1 MKLWA
6 ALGEPLAWGLAA
18 VAGALVVAKAATLGE
33 SAAAGVGVVGLL
45 GIGAWLA
52 WRRRPKEMLV
62 AGLYFLAPVDVSKA
76 LVAPIDRFY
85 SPGLY
90 LTVAEVVLLLLAL
103 LWAGRRLFIERRG
116 LPFTRLDGLALAY
129 FGWLC
134 LRTAGSLQ
142 GTLAAASAVSYGLA
156 VLAYYVAS
164 HALESPAEIRLAL
177 RAAAAGLA
185 AETLWVAAQMAT
197 HTPLALPGAKVMPSA
212 GDMLFFG
219 GAGEAFRP
227 TGFFI
232 HPNSLA
238 DHMTLLIPP
247 AFALVLLGL
256 RRLDAR
262 VWWTALAVL
271 AAATGLLLVTLSRGG
286 WAAAALGGAWVVWRY
301 ARGGLL
307 TRRQLAA
314 MALAGLAGV
323 VVLLAAYPEIL
334 LRLTAPDERSTESRL
349 ILTDQALTIIKAH
362 PWIGVGFGGYNR
374 AAYEYIAPA
383 FANIS
388 EEYQQALLELVVHDH
403 YLLIAAELGVPAAL
417 FFLALMLRFAGQPGP
432 WGAWRDPTAFALAV
446 GLSGA
451 VVTQVLFLASDNFYA
466 DIRVFMIWLVA
477 GTLQALCLQ
486 QRAGLYEA
494 AAGGPPIPGDVP
506 AAAGRPAA

>member
-1 MKLWA
+1 MKAWA
-6 ALGEPLAWGLAA
+6 ALGAPLAWGVAAVLGALAVAA
-18 VAGALVVAKAATLGE
+18 VA
-33 SAAAGVGVVGLL
+33 AAGAAGAGVVGLL
-45 GIGAWLA
+45 GVGAWLA
-52 WRRRPKEMLV
+52 WRRQPKRLLV

-76 LVAPIDRFY
+76 LVAPVDRFY

-90 LTVAEVVLLLLAL
+90 VTVAEVVLLLLAL
-103 LWAGRRLFIERRG
+103 LWGGRRLFIERRR

-129 FGWLC
+129 YAWLC
-134 LRTAGSLQ
+134 LRTVGSLQ
-142 GTLAAASAVSYGLA
+142 GTLATASAVSYGLA
-156 VLAYYVAS
+156 VLAFYVAS

-185 AETLWVAAQMAT
+185 AEALWVAAQMAT
-197 HTPLALPGAKVMPSA
+197 HTPLALPGSKVMPQA

-227 TGFFI
+227 TGFFV
-232 HPNSLA
+232 HPNALA

-271 AAATGLLLVTLSRGG
+271 ATATGLLLVTLSRGG
-286 WAAAALGGAWVVWRY
+286 WAAAVLGGGWVVWRF

-307 TRRQLAA
+307 TRRQLAG
-314 MALAGLAGV
+314 MALAGLAGLAA
-323 VVLLAAYPEIL
+323 LLAVYPEIL

-349 ILTDQALTIIKAH
+349 ILTDQALTIIRAH

-388 EEYQQALLELVVHDH
+388 EDYQQALLELVVHDH
-403 YLLIAAELGVPAAL
+403 YLLVAAELGVPAAL
-417 FFLALMLRFAGQPGP
+417 FFFALMLRFAGQPRP
-432 WGAWRDPTAFALAV
+432 WAAWRDPGAFALAA

-451 VVTQVLFLASDNFYA
+451 VVTQLLFLASDNFYA
-466 DIRVFMIWLVA
+466 DIRVFMIWLAA

-486 QRAGLYEA
+486 RRAGLHAPTAPAAQEA
-494 AAGGPPIPGDVP
+494 A
-506 AAAGRPAA
+506 